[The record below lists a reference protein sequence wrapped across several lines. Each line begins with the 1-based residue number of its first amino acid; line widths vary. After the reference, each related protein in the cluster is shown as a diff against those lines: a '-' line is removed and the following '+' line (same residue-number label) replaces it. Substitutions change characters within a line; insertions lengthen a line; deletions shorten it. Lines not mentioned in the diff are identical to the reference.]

1 MLESN
6 LANIRHLYLGVMWL
20 GVDAR
25 TNNKKILTYMFNRDW
40 TKVLK
45 YVIPIL
51 YPIVNMIG

>member
-6 LANIRHLYLGVMWL
+6 LANIRHLYLGGMWL

-51 YPIVNMIG
+51 YPIVSMSG